1 MYDTIGLE
9 HWILSSNAN
18 GCACVQNIAAEN
30 ESVTLAEHVTH
41 CRRDDLLLNVRSPRD
56 CGSCRSRLWYFL
68 SPLDGA
74 SVREAHCAQ
83 ASTAVRRT
91 EAPCAQASTA
101 VRFSARSAL
110 RAGYWPT
117 CLTDGHMVVN
127 DHTRSAENWKCVWYF
142 LRPIDGSSACAKR
155 RYTPIRYMSFVSIRY
170 YKAVLYAA
178 LHSYNLFVT
187 WQHTSDYTLTW
198 ITYIHTYL

>member
-1 MYDTIGLE
+1 MFL
-9 HWILSSNAN
+9 N
-18 GCACVQNIAAEN
+18 
-30 ESVTLAEHVTH
+30 
-41 CRRDDLLLNVRSPRD
+41 LLLNLRSPRD
-56 CGSCRSRLWYFL
+56 CGSCRSSLWYFL

-83 ASTAVRRT
+83 AITAVLCT

-127 DHTRSAENWKCVWYF
+127 DHTRSAENLNCVWYF
-142 LRPIDGSSACAKR
+142 LRPIDGSSACA
-155 RYTPIRYMSFVSIRY
+155 T
-170 YKAVLYAA
+170 
-178 LHSYNLFVT
+178 LHAYSVET
-187 WQHTSDYTLTW
+187 T
-198 ITYIHTYL
+198 